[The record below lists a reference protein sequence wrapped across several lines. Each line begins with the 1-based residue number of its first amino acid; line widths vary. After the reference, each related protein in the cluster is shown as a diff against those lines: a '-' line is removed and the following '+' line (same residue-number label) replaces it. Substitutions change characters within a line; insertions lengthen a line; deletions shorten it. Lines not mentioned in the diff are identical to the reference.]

1 MTYYACEI
9 GEAGNE
15 CFRQETLLP
24 LILLSSSPVLLSLV
38 FITACSVLCP
48 YLGPFSCLLWPRRV
62 TQRNRDTNKML
73 QSLEKAEMNSVLKA
87 EFREELTFEET

>member
-1 MTYYACEI
+1 MYATVSFGSLRTLKGTMTYYVCEI

-38 FITACSVLCP
+38 FITACSV
-48 YLGPFSCLLWPRRV
+48 
-62 TQRNRDTNKML
+62 
-73 QSLEKAEMNSVLKA
+73 
-87 EFREELTFEET
+87 